1 MTVPGIPYNANFTF
15 NGAVATVVGIQV
27 ETPSAEIVDMTGV
40 GDNAN
45 AIVMVPTGAFT
56 GGTITVDYLANG
68 VPAAELGTVGSVVFT
83 SSAINVTRRGILE
96 SATVEARTGELV
108 RGTMRFR
115 LTDYL
120 GS

>member
-1 MTVPGIPYNANFTF
+1 MPGIAYGATFTF
-15 NGAVATVVGIQV
+15 NSVAATVVGVQV

-45 AIVMVPTGAFT
+45 QIVMVPTGAFT

-68 VPAAELGTVGSVVFT
+68 VPAAELGTVGPIVFASPAFT
-83 SSAINVTRRGILE
+83 VERRGILE

-108 RGTMRFR
+108 RGTLRFR
-115 LTDYL
+115 LTDYM
-120 GS
+120 GT

>member
-1 MTVPGIPYNANFTF
+1 MPGIPYNATFSF
-15 NGAVATVVGIQV
+15 NGAVATVVGVQV

-45 AIVMVPTGAFT
+45 AIVLVPTGAYT

-68 VPAAELGTVGSVVFT
+68 VPQAELGTVGPIVFT
-83 SSAINVTRRGILE
+83 SSALSVTRRGILE

-115 LTDYL
+115 LTDYT
-120 GS
+120 GT